1 MSELYTSEP
10 PTSGKVIVETNYG
23 NIDIELF
30 TLEAPKSCR
39 NFIQHC
45 LNKYYNGCIFFK
57 IFKNFMIQTGD
68 PTNTGNGGESIYSE
82 DFRDELHSRL
92 KFSHRGIVA
101 MANKNKPNTN
111 GSQFFITLDKCPE
124 MDKIYTIFGKV
135 TGPTFFNAVTISNL
149 SANKDGV
156 PSMKDEEKPKI
167 TNTEVVINPFKDL
180 KPTTVIKN
188 DSNNTI
194 SGKKSK
200 KKKRQKKL
208 KIKYSPNKMFIQD
221 IEDEDENKDNKDN
234 KEIKE
239 KDVNNM
245 DEDKKEEKEE
255 KNEIKEEE
263 DNEEGKL
270 NDNNN
275 KETKENKEQLE
286 ENENKENIEEENNN
300 EKIEDNKKEGHIEQ
314 NEEIKEKNDEENN
327 NVLEINKET
336 ENNVEKDEES
346 KNEDENSEIKDEED
360 KEVNEDIEE
369 KDVDDKEDNENNE
382 DKDFEEKDG
391 DENNEENGNSDESES
406 KSLSS
411 DDHEVKNAKET
422 LVDEEENIR
431 KNKKKNIE
439 DYKKEINL
447 LRKKVKKEKEEVYND
462 EELRKK
468 IEEEKV
474 NKMNILQ
481 RYNYYYVKANQANKL
496 SNDERAIK
504 LQKFKNFI
512 EGGDSER
519 WYKTKLKFQTD
530 SQKAFTLDMINKELE
545 KNGNGNADDNI

>member
-10 PTSGKVIVETNYG
+10 PTSGKVIIETNYG

-101 MANKNKPNTN
+101 MANKNKPNSN
-111 GSQFFITLDKCPE
+111 GSQFFITLDKCSE
-124 MDKIYTIFGKV
+124 MDKKYTIFGKV

-149 SANKDGV
+149 SANEDGV

-180 KPTTVIKN
+180 KPTVDIKN
-188 DSNNTI
+188 DVNNVN

-200 KKKRQKKL
+200 KKKRPKKL
-208 KIKYSPNKMFIQD
+208 KIKYSTNKMFFQD
-221 IEDEDENKDNKDN
+221 SEDENENNDN

-239 KDVNNM
+239 KDDNNM
-245 DEDKKEEKEE
+245 EEDNKEE
-255 KNEIKEEE
+255 KNEIKKEE
-263 DNEEGKL
+263 DNKETKL
-270 NDNNN
+270 NDNDKEKN
-275 KETKENKEQLE
+275 ETKEQIEKDKNKEE
-286 ENENKENIEEENNN
+286 
-300 EKIEDNKKEGHIEQ
+300 IEDNKKGDDIEQ
-314 NEEIKEKNDEENN
+314 KEEIEEKNYEENN
-327 NVLEINKET
+327 NKEI
-336 ENNVEKDEES
+336 EN
-346 KNEDENSEIKDEED
+346 
-360 KEVNEDIEE
+360 IEE
-369 KDVDDKEDNENNE
+369 KEEEEKDGDENNENEDLDNKKENENENNE
-382 DKDFEEKDG
+382 EKDENEKDG
-391 DENNEENGNSDESES
+391 DENNEENENSDESES

-411 DDHEVKNAKET
+411 DDHEVKNAKES
-422 LVDEEENIR
+422 LVDEEESIR
-431 KNKKKNIE
+431 KNKRKNIE
-439 DYKKEINL
+439 DYKREINL

-468 IEEEKV
+468 IEEEKI

-481 RYNYYYVKANQANKL
+481 KFKYDYIKNNQANKL
-496 SNDERAIK
+496 SNDERVNRLK
-504 LQKFKNFI
+504 SFKNFI

-545 KNGNGNADDNI
+545 KNGNGNSGDNI